1 MTADGARG
9 RTPGSR
15 VRSALAAPAALLALA
30 ALLLAGCAADPAGR
44 ASRAPAPGAEATVN
58 DRPSA
63 RGTRPPSPPA
73 VGTPPS
79 ATAPARERG
88 PVPDTPGADGARAPG
103 DARPHPH
110 SPPYRRWGLTAPLA
124 HAPENPD
131 RPSRLRAA
139 GPGLPPVVDRVP
151 TRDKVVFLTYDDG
164 AEKDPR
170 FVDMVRELRLPVSMF
185 LTDSVVGPGYG
196 HFARLRAVGATVQNH
211 TLDHTALRGLPYAG
225 QRAEICGQ
233 QDKLRQRFGA
243 RPTLF
248 RPPYGVHDTTTLRA
262 AADCGIAAVVL
273 WRASMQINDL
283 RYAVGDRLRPGDI
296 VLAQFRG
303 PAQLEG
309 ATLTEMTTRLL
320 RRIQEQGL
328 TVGRLE
334 DYL

>member
-1 MTADGARG
+1 MF
-9 RTPGSR
+9 
-15 VRSALAAPAALLALA
+15 
-30 ALLLAGCAADPAGR
+30 LAGCAADPADR
-44 ASRAPAPGAEATVN
+44 ADRAEAAAPALAGTPE
-58 DRPSA
+58 SA
-63 RGTRPPSPPA
+63 RSPAPPLAAPSPPTTHPGGQGPA
-73 VGTPPS
+73 VPHPGAGAPLP
-79 ATAPARERG
+79 TAPH
-88 PVPDTPGADGARAPG
+88 
-103 DARPHPH
+103 HPH
-110 SPPYRRWGLTAPLA
+110 TPPYRRWGLPAPLA
-124 HAPENPD
+124 PAPEKPD
-131 RPSRLRAA
+131 RPPTPRTA
-139 GPGLPPVVDRVP
+139 GPGLPPVVDRVR

-211 TLDHTALRGLPYAG
+211 TLDHTGLRGLPYAG

-233 QDKLRQRFGA
+233 QNKLRQRFGV

-248 RPPYGVHDTTTLRA
+248 RPPYGVYDTTTLRA
-262 AADCGIAAVVL
+262 AADCGITAVVL

-296 VLAQFRG
+296 VLAHFRG
-303 PAQLEG
+303 PEQLNG
-309 ATLTEMTTRLL
+309 TTLTEMTTRLL
-320 RRIQEQGL
+320 RRIQQQGL